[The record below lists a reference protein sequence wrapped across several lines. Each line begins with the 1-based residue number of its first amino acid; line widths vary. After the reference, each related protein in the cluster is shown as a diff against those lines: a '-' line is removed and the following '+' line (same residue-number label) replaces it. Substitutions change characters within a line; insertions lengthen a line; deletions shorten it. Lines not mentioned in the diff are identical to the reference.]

1 MIPAFTKKNGENLNN
16 QFIKYESEAKGG
28 ILMNFDWIKTRSDFD
43 DDKPAVIDHA
53 KQTSWTYQQLNARA
67 DNMAHYLTSQGV
79 KKGDVIGIFAPND
92 IAILDL
98 LFACFKTGAVFLP
111 LNWRLNPKEIAAIVE
126 DAQLKLLFYAE
137 KHLSSLTDIDQNLLH
152 MDIDVAQYDEIV
164 NPDYHQPFQA
174 TPVEPQDLAAL
185 IYTSGTTGSPKGV
198 MFSYESFVQIGRAHV

>member
-1 MIPAFTKKNGENLNN
+1 MIPAFTKKNGDNLNN

-98 LFACFKTGAVFLP
+98 LFACFKTGAVF
-111 LNWRLNPKEIAAIVE
+111 
-126 DAQLKLLFYAE
+126 
-137 KHLSSLTDIDQNLLH
+137 
-152 MDIDVAQYDEIV
+152 
-164 NPDYHQPFQA
+164 YH
-174 TPVEPQDLAAL
+174 
-185 IYTSGTTGSPKGV
+185 
-198 MFSYESFVQIGRAHV
+198 